1 MAYTNLPA
9 AALVTAATTP
19 PPSLAFFLAFLE
31 PCRPSDGCT
40 AEARDAGTNLALS
53 CLAPDSERCAAPR
66 GLYWRAGGRGRTD
79 GRREARR
86 LARVRGGETIRGSY
100 DLCIVGWREVLL
112 RSFRTRRLA
121 TGSEIARWGV

>member
-1 MAYTNLPA
+1 VAYTNLPA

-66 GLYWRAGGRGRTD
+66 GLYWRAGGRGRTAD
-79 GRREARR
+79 GRRVALHGSE
-86 LARVRGGETIRGSY
+86 GGETIRGSY